1 MIEPEI
7 VEFFKQFGPLGIIAA
22 VLLGYRGPIIG
33 MLSRA
38 TRDPLIESL
47 GAQNG
52 HFEENNRLFKAM
64 GPVLA
69 SMDATLKAL
78 LKEQEA
84 ILKEQEASLKEQ
96 QTQTRVLQEMAVD
109 ARVILDRGRR

>member
-7 VEFFKQFGPLGIIAA
+7 VELFKQFGPLGIIAA
-22 VLLGYRGPIIG
+22 VLLGYKGPIIG

-69 SMDATLKAL
+69 SMDATLK
-78 LKEQEA
+78 Q
-84 ILKEQEASLKEQ
+84 SLIEHQ
-96 QTQTRVLQEMAVD
+96 AQTKLLQEMAVD

>member
-7 VEFFKQFGPLGIIAA
+7 VDIFKLFGPIVGTVV
-22 VLLGYRGPIIG
+22 VLLGYKGPIIG

-69 SMDATLKAL
+69 SMDATLK
-78 LKEQEA
+78 Q
-84 ILKEQEASLKEQ
+84 SLIEHQ
-96 QTQTRVLQEMAVD
+96 AQTRLMQEMAVD